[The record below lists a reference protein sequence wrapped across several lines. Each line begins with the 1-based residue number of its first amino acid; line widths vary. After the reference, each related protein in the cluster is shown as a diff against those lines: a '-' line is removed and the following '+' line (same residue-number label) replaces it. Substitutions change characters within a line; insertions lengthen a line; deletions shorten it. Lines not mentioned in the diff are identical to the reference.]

1 MGLWDKMFGR
11 GATVAQ
17 AVPNATNKFD
27 ELKGKYNP
35 ALNIINNENIR
46 LTNFHVENDKLV
58 IRGAAPS
65 QDAVNKVW
73 DAIKAVDPNIADIQV
88 ELNVEEAWA
97 TPTQTYKV
105 EPGDSLWKISKKF
118 YGDGDEYMR
127 IYYANQDK
135 IKDPDMIQVGWEL
148 AIPADDSA
156 QAAGN

>member
-11 GATVAQ
+11 GATVAA
-17 AVPNATNKFD
+17 AVPNAMDKFND
-27 ELKGKYNP
+27 LKNKYNGV
-35 ALNIINNENIR
+35 LDTINHEGIQ

-58 IRGAAPS
+58 IRGAANS
-65 QDAVNKVW
+65 QDAVNHVW
-73 DAIKAVDPNIADIQV
+73 DKIKAIDSSMSDIVVDISVQ
-88 ELNVEEAWA
+88 EAAA
-97 TPTQTYKV
+97 TPTQTYTV
-105 EPGDSLWKISKKF
+105 QPGDSLWKISKKF

-127 IYYANQDK
+127 IYYANKDK